1 MTLERYTRKFVKA
14 AGIVAVIGILAGAKA
29 TYAAEY
35 PGLLRVE
42 SVNGSNVS
50 GVDANGFTWQFCQD
64 GNDYFTGDLCA
75 VIYDDKGTKII
86 FDDEIVSARYVGTVE
101 MY

>member
-1 MTLERYTRKFVKA
+1 MKKLIAVATLGVTM
-14 AGIVAVIGILAGAKA
+14 LMGAL
-29 TYAAEY
+29 TVNAAEY

-75 VIYDDKGTKII
+75 VIYDDKGTELF